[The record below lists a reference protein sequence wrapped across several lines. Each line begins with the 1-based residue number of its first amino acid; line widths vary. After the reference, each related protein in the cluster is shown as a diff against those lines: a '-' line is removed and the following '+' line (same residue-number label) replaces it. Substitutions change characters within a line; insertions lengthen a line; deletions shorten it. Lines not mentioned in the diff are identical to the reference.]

1 MRRGHS
7 LDGWET
13 LFVGL
18 AGGLL
23 AHIAPALAA
32 ASLLAV
38 MVRLFFANDSDPQA
52 HDLAPLAALGAIAL
66 VSMIGGAAATI
77 GATLVWRVGVELAT
91 RGGSANTRLLGWAA
105 PAVVLLH
112 VFDAPSLLVV
122 IAACVAGVLGADWII
137 RRLADW
143 RLDAPMTAGAFLGA
157 QGAVLAPLLLFPAPQ
172 DALAGFVAMRLAR
185 ALTWPAPESRYATA
199 R

>member
-23 AHIAPALAA
+23 AHVAPALAA
-32 ASLLAV
+32 AGLLAV
-38 MVRLFFANDSDPQA
+38 MIRLFFAHENDAQA

-66 VSMIGGAAATI
+66 VSMIWGATATI
-77 GATLVWRVGVELAT
+77 GATLVWRVGVELTT
-91 RGGSANTRLLGWAA
+91 RRGSGNAAPLEWAA
-105 PAVVLLH
+105 PAVVLLRM
-112 VFDAPSLLVV
+112 FDAPSLLVV
-122 IAACVAGVLGADWII
+122 IAACVAGVVWTDWII
-137 RRLADW
+137 RRLAEW

-157 QGAVLAPLLLFPAPQ
+157 QGAVLAPLLLFPTPQ
-172 DALAGFVAMRLAR
+172 DGLAAFVAMRLAS
-185 ALTWPAPESRYATA
+185 ALAWPAPEPGYAIA